1 MDYAE
6 EIAAKLIPTT
16 GARSLTEK
24 QISELLAVAARQG
37 YRLASGYNSPS
48 ARVGW

>member
-6 EIAAKLIPTT
+6 EIASKLIPQL
-16 GARSLTEK
+16 GAKTLTEK
-24 QISELLAVAARQG
+24 QIAELLATAARQG

-48 ARVGW
+48 ARVSW

>member
-6 EIAAKLIPTT
+6 LIAAKLLP
-16 GARSLTEK
+16 ARGVKLTDV
-24 QISELLAVAARQG
+24 QLTELLALAARQG
-37 YRLASGYNSPS
+37 YRLASGYSSPS